1 MKGKII
7 QERVYDSIMDWTHG
21 MGYDIKRILIPEA
34 NNLAIT
40 PHNRGVFAFE
50 FEPDRKYIVLKEI
63 EVPDELVQKALT
75 FMQAKKE
82 FDSLKKQFEMLL
94 EK

>member
-7 QERVYDSIMDWTHG
+7 QEKVYDSIMDWTHE
-21 MGYDIKRILIPEA
+21 MGYNIKRILIPEA

-40 PHNRGVFAFE
+40 PHNGEVFVFE
-50 FEPDRKYIVLKEI
+50 FEPEREYNVLKEI
-63 EVPDELVQKALT
+63 EVPDELVQEAVAFL
-75 FMQAKKE
+75 QRKKE
-82 FDSLKKQFEMLL
+82 FNSLIKQFEMLL